1 MRLHSRNWH
10 YLIGTV
16 PFVWAITAFSC
27 MLAEH
32 GFFKTLVAAA
42 GIGMSLGLVKKF
54 WWLPKPEKTYGEME
68 AYDLPLPV
76 DLNIR
81 TYLCPAM
88 DRYDFLKRN
97 VELIS
102 PLWRRGG
109 EDFKIALSPAF
120 VRKQGDRLMQ
130 IAVMREVIRY
140 RQGVQIKT
148 SLGLLTPALAILSLA
163 EAYFAL
169 GWNRIY
175 PVLAGYGNFFGPVLA
190 AVVAVGL
197 VLGWNRMVSRMDYRV
212 DDELKRYF
220 PKEEVAAF
228 IKKWDELMLPDEPEL
243 INEKSRQ
250 LELFYI
256 RQRIERL

>member
-1 MRLHSRNWH
+1 MRLHSRNWC

-16 PFVWAITAFSC
+16 PFVWAITFFSC
-27 MLAEH
+27 MLTEQ
-32 GFFKTLVAAA
+32 KILKVLIAAA
-42 GIGMSLGLVKKF
+42 GVGVSLGLIKKF
-54 WWLPKPEKTYGEME
+54 WWLPKPEKTYGELE
-68 AYDLPLPV
+68 AYDLPFPIA
-76 DLNIR
+76 LNIR
-81 TYLCPAM
+81 TYLCPNM
-88 DRYDFLKRN
+88 DQYSFLKRN

-102 PLWRRGG
+102 PLWRRGD
-109 EDFKIALSPAF
+109 EDFKIALSPEF

-130 IAVMREVIRY
+130 IAVMREIIRY
-140 RQGVQIKT
+140 RQGAQVKT
-148 SLGLLTPALAILSLA
+148 SLGLLTPVLTLVSLA

-175 PVLAGYGNFFGPVLA
+175 PVMAGYGNFFGPVLIA
-190 AVVAVGL
+190 IVAVGL
-197 VLGWNRMVSRMDYRV
+197 VLGWNRMVSQIDYRV
-212 DDELKRYF
+212 DDELKQYF
-220 PKEEVAAF
+220 SKEEIAAF